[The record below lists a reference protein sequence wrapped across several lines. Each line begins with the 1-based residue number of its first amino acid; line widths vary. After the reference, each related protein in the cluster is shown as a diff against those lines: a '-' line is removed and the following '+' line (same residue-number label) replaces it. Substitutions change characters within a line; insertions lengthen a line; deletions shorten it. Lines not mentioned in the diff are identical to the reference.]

1 MAEVIA
7 ILNQKGGCGKTTTAV
22 NLAAA
27 LALMGKQILVIDL
40 DPQGNATTAFGI
52 EKNEIDKT
60 IYTVLIGQDT
70 MEEALLP
77 TEISGLHLV
86 PSNISLSGA
95 EIELSKEVG
104 YHTILDMSMDGIRGH
119 YDYIFIDV
127 PPSLG
132 ILTINSLMAADSV
145 LIPIQA
151 EFYALEGMA
160 DLMEAME
167 LVETRLKS
175 PSPIK
180 GILLTL
186 FDARTRLGRD
196 VYSNIKDLTN
206 SRPHQFALR
215 LAKLIMQPTQDALP
229 GTRLVVLNKILMPAK
244 GVKLRL
250 AEGLEEKA
258 ALIAKDFWLHQNNI
272 GDGCANEFHQLISA
286 RYAEITC

>member
-27 LALMGKQILVIDL
+27 LALMGKRILVIDL

-52 EKNEIDKT
+52 EKNVVEKT
-60 IYTVLIGQDT
+60 IYTVLTGENT
-70 MEEALLP
+70 MEEALM
-77 TEISGLHLV
+77 TTDIAGLHVV

-104 YHTILDMSMDGIRGH
+104 YHTILDMSMDGMREL

-160 DLMEAME
+160 DLLEAME

-196 VYSNIKDLTN
+196 VYRNIKEYFGEREYVFKTIIPRN
-206 SRPHQFALR
+206 
-215 LAKLIMQPTQDALP
+215 IT
-229 GTRLVVLNKILMPAK
+229 
-244 GVKLRL
+244 L
-250 AEGLEEKA
+250 AEAPSHGMPCIIYDEESTGTEAYKKLAREFIQLEDNK
-258 ALIAKDFWLHQNNI
+258 
-272 GDGCANEFHQLISA
+272 
-286 RYAEITC
+286 

>member
-1 MAEVIA
+1 MGEVVA

-52 EKNEIDKT
+52 EKNEVDKT
-60 IYTVLIGQDT
+60 IYTVLTGQDT
-70 MEEALLP
+70 MEEALLS

-104 YHTILDMSMDGIRGH
+104 YHTILDLSIDDIKEY

-186 FDARTRLGRD
+186 YDGRTRLGRD
-196 VYSNIKDLTN
+196 VYRNIKEYFGEREYVFKTVIPRN
-206 SRPHQFALR
+206 
-215 LAKLIMQPTQDALP
+215 IT
-229 GTRLVVLNKILMPAK
+229 
-244 GVKLRL
+244 L
-250 AEGLEEKA
+250 AEAPSHGMPCVIYDEESTGTEAYKKLAREFIQLEDNK
-258 ALIAKDFWLHQNNI
+258 
-272 GDGCANEFHQLISA
+272 
-286 RYAEITC
+286 

>member
-27 LALMGKQILVIDL
+27 LAIFGKKVLVVDM
-40 DPQGNATTAFGI
+40 DPQGNATTGFGV
-52 EKNEIDKT
+52 EKNEVTRT
-60 IYTVLIGQDT
+60 IYTVLTGESTLED
-70 MEEALLP
+70 AVLD
-77 TEISGLHLV
+77 TEIPGLDV
-86 PSNISLSGA
+86 IPSNIALSGA

-104 YHTILDMSMDGIRGH
+104 YHTILELAMERISEE

-132 ILTINSLMAADSV
+132 ILTINCLVASDSV
-145 LIPIQA
+145 IIPIQA

-160 DLMEAME
+160 DLLEAIQ

-186 FDARTRLGRD
+186 YDSRTRLGRD
-196 VYSNIKDLTN
+196 VYSNVKEYFGASEYIFKTTIPRNVTLAEAPSHGKPCIIYDDESSGSL
-206 SRPHQFALR
+206 AYLD
-215 LAKLIMQPTQDALP
+215 LAKEVINRDDSED
-229 GTRLVVLNKILMPAK
+229 NK
-244 GVKLRL
+244 
-250 AEGLEEKA
+250 
-258 ALIAKDFWLHQNNI
+258 
-272 GDGCANEFHQLISA
+272 
-286 RYAEITC
+286 